1 MSTVNRRF
9 RDRDYIETPEG
20 FFFCVLG
27 SIHPPDRV
35 FAYLKYVPDQLGK
48 WGVGKKRY
56 RRILKYY
63 TMDNLVETFK
73 FLENWPKYL
82 FFSDKW
88 NVHLSAVPLRMIKR
102 HFKPE
107 ERLLELLSKRSLDV
121 LEDKAVRLIKIIS
134 ERSGVPV
141 EFFGLTGS
149 ILLGIHQPF
158 SDIDVIVY
166 GKRNRNSV
174 KKALLSMY
182 EEASPIKR
190 FGERQAKEWC
200 LNKVRLYPLT
210 YEDARRILAK
220 KWSRGV
226 FEGIMFSVHPV
237 KLEGELLERYEEVI
251 FRPKGLA
258 KIEATVK
265 DASESDFMPA
275 KYIVEKVRFIDGR
288 KVDDLLEVVS
298 FEGLYG
304 GVAEKGEKII
314 CYGKIEEVFKVK
326 ENFKYHRLLVGS
338 REAGGKDFIKPLS

>member
-141 EFFGLTGS
+141 EWFNRLNTFRDSSTFLR
-149 ILLGIHQPF
+149 
-158 SDIDVIVY
+158 Y
-166 GKRNRNSV
+166 RRNS
-174 KKALLSMY
+174 L
-182 EEASPIKR
+182 R
-190 FGERQAKEWC
+190 
-200 LNKVRLYPLT
+200 
-210 YEDARRILAK
+210 
-220 KWSRGV
+220 
-226 FEGIMFSVHPV
+226 
-237 KLEGELLERYEEVI
+237 
-251 FRPKGLA
+251 
-258 KIEATVK
+258 
-265 DASESDFMPA
+265 
-275 KYIVEKVRFIDGR
+275 
-288 KVDDLLEVVS
+288 
-298 FEGLYG
+298 
-304 GVAEKGEKII
+304 
-314 CYGKIEEVFKVK
+314 
-326 ENFKYHRLLVGS
+326 
-338 REAGGKDFIKPLS
+338 